1 MGLFKVVFFTNG
13 KFVRDEGVSY
23 EGGDVF
29 AIAGQDPDF
38 WSYFEACDL
47 LKSLDASFIK
57 EDVKMW
63 WKSEHGSLENDLK
76 PLVNDED
83 ATLLAMCAEETKS
96 DIEIYTEP
104 KDNVNSEDSED
115 SESSED
121 SLDGIHFEDSE
132 EERMNDNDEDVGEEI
147 NNSGA
152 GGVEDGAGG
161 VEDGAGGIENGAGG
175 TESGAGGIHTGMMT
189 AEMER
194 EHIIDDDY
202 LTDELDSGADDD
214 SDGGRPSMVKFR
226 DDEKLRKEFKF
237 KVGMEFSSLK
247 QFKKAVLEH
256 NVLNGREVK
265 FAKNDGERCRV
276 ICKDK
281 QQCGYTVLCSRV
293 LRTESFRIKTLI
305 QKHKCG
311 RKFFNKNANADWV
324 SRIIV
329 DKLKNNSGM
338 KLNEIVSD
346 VRLRFATEIT
356 GCRAF
361 KARQIARRVVEGD
374 SAKQYTMLWSYGA
387 ELRRACIGNTFK
399 LNISGLPPK
408 FERCYMCFDGT
419 KRAFKNGCRPF
430 IGLDGCHLKNKY
442 GGILLI
448 AVSRDANDQYLP
460 LAFGVVETECRD
472 SWSWFM
478 RLLLED
484 IGSDNR
490 CCFIS
495 DQQKGLVNVF
505 EEDYPEFEHR
515 FCLRHLYANF
525 KKKFGG
531 GTLYRDLIMA
541 AAKATYFEDHEA
553 KMNQIKEANPDA
565 YEWMN
570 AIPKN
575 KWCKHAFPFYSKCD
589 VLMNNLSES
598 FNATILMQRDKPIL
612 TMFEWIR
619 NYLMGRFATLR
630 EKVENYKGVIMSKP
644 LRRLDREIEKSAS
657 WLPTYAGRLT
667 FQATH
672 VMFTDSFVV
681 DLAKHTCSCNFWDLV
696 GIPCRHAVAAIH
708 RKVDNP
714 INYVHKCYHK
724 STYVTCY
731 NEVISPI
738 NGQNKWP
745 KTTDP
750 EILPPSYKRGPGR
763 PKKLRRREA
772 DEESQTRWQRTNTSH
787 RCKICFE
794 YGHNKRT
801 CKKNK
806 QLAVIVGEVPRDV
819 PRDVSRDVPTDVPTG
834 VAPTQGSQT
843 PNVGTSG
850 VKKRAS
856 VQIGGKS
863 KKSKSTANVGGK
875 SKKSKSTANVGGKS
889 KKSKASVQTND
900 VPQHEAV
907 SENQAEDVQAGDVPH
922 SNENQAEYVPHS
934 NENQAEGVQIN
945 DVQSNDV
952 PANDVPA
959 NDVPH
964 TNEAVSENQANGVPH
979 TNEDVPANDVPHT
992 NEDVPHSQNTVSS
1005 AEAMKRYCGI
1015 DPDELEAL
1023 LDDEEILDI
1032 APLRID
1038 TSPVKSKRPGPKT
1051 FIGKCPKVPKTVKP
1065 SIAPK
1070 VSKAANKPTMSTMS
1084 DPVKVM
1090 ISPRKK
1096 SNLAAS
1102 PIRKSDRL
1110 RTLKAKNIP
1119 GPGRDQND
1127 PLEIPDEDTTVSSA
1141 SGSKPWADIQKSMT
1155 Q

>member
-104 KDNVNSEDSED
+104 KEKENVNVEESEDG
-115 SESSED
+115 ESSED
-121 SLDGIHFEDSE
+121 SLDGIHFDDSE
-132 EERMNDNDEDVGEEI
+132 EERMNDIDEDVGEEI
-147 NNSGA
+147 NNGA
-152 GGVEDGAGG
+152 GGVENGAGG
-161 VEDGAGGIENGAGG
+161 VEN
-175 TESGAGGIHTGMMT
+175 
-189 AEMER
+189 
-194 EHIIDDDY
+194 
-202 LTDELDSGADDD
+202 GADDD
-214 SDGGRPSMVKFR
+214 SDDGRPSVIRFR

-374 SAKQYTMLWSYGA
+374 SAKQYSMLWSYGA

-505 EEDYPEFEHR
+505 KEDYPEFEHR

-575 KWCKHAFPFYSKCD
+575 K
-589 VLMNNLSES
+589 
-598 FNATILMQRDKPIL
+598 
-612 TMFEWIR
+612 
-619 NYLMGRFATLR
+619 
-630 EKVENYKGVIMSKP
+630 
-644 LRRLDREIEKSAS
+644 
-657 WLPTYAGRLT
+657 
-667 FQATH
+667 
-672 VMFTDSFVV
+672 
-681 DLAKHTCSCNFWDLV
+681 
-696 GIPCRHAVAAIH
+696 
-708 RKVDNP
+708 
-714 INYVHKCYHK
+714 
-724 STYVTCY
+724 
-731 NEVISPI
+731 
-738 NGQNKWP
+738 
-745 KTTDP
+745 
-750 EILPPSYKRGPGR
+750 
-763 PKKLRRREA
+763 
-772 DEESQTRWQRTNTSH
+772 
-787 RCKICFE
+787 
-794 YGHNKRT
+794 
-801 CKKNK
+801 
-806 QLAVIVGEVPRDV
+806 
-819 PRDVSRDVPTDVPTG
+819 
-834 VAPTQGSQT
+834 
-843 PNVGTSG
+843 
-850 VKKRAS
+850 
-856 VQIGGKS
+856 
-863 KKSKSTANVGGK
+863 
-875 SKKSKSTANVGGKS
+875 
-889 KKSKASVQTND
+889 
-900 VPQHEAV
+900 
-907 SENQAEDVQAGDVPH
+907 
-922 SNENQAEYVPHS
+922 
-934 NENQAEGVQIN
+934 
-945 DVQSNDV
+945 
-952 PANDVPA
+952 
-959 NDVPH
+959 
-964 TNEAVSENQANGVPH
+964 
-979 TNEDVPANDVPHT
+979 
-992 NEDVPHSQNTVSS
+992 
-1005 AEAMKRYCGI
+1005 
-1015 DPDELEAL
+1015 
-1023 LDDEEILDI
+1023 
-1032 APLRID
+1032 
-1038 TSPVKSKRPGPKT
+1038 
-1051 FIGKCPKVPKTVKP
+1051 
-1065 SIAPK
+1065 
-1070 VSKAANKPTMSTMS
+1070 
-1084 DPVKVM
+1084 
-1090 ISPRKK
+1090 
-1096 SNLAAS
+1096 
-1102 PIRKSDRL
+1102 
-1110 RTLKAKNIP
+1110 
-1119 GPGRDQND
+1119 
-1127 PLEIPDEDTTVSSA
+1127 
-1141 SGSKPWADIQKSMT
+1141 
-1155 Q
+1155 